1 MEFIQITVTIITFLV
16 LFQNRGH
23 NLTRLGS
30 SIYEEDVTGR
40 LLQIASVLEGLSLVE
55 KKIFRVANFEFIT
68 HCYKGPS
75 ILKQMQEQE
84 FNLNKKRYNLK
95 KLRIRLKKVRVD
107 SILFLPFLQRE
118 TKINHRLK
126 SL

>member
-1 MEFIQITVTIITFLV
+1 MFFL
-16 LFQNRGH
+16 QNQGH
-23 NLTRLGS
+23 NLNRLGS
-30 SIYEEDVTGR
+30 SIYKEDVTGR

-55 KKIFRVANFEFIT
+55 KKIFCVANFEFIT

-75 ILKQMQEQE
+75 ILKQIQEQE

-95 KLRIRLKKVRVD
+95 KLQISLKKVRVD

-118 TKINHRLK
+118 TKVNHRLK

>member
-1 MEFIQITVTIITFLV
+1 MKFIQIKVTIITFLV
-16 LFQNRGH
+16 LSQNQGH
-23 NLTRLGS
+23 NLNRLGS

-40 LLQIASVLEGLSLVE
+40 LFQIASVLEGLSLVE
-55 KKIFRVANFEFIT
+55 KKIFRVANFEYIT

-75 ILKQMQEQE
+75 ILKQIQEQE

-95 KLRIRLKKVRVD
+95 KLQISLKKVRVD

-118 TKINHRLK
+118 SKVNHSLK

>member
-1 MEFIQITVTIITFLV
+1 MKFKQIKKTIITFLV
-16 LFQNRGH
+16 FLQNRGH

-55 KKIFRVANFEFIT
+55 KKIFRVANFEYIT

-75 ILKQMQEQE
+75 ILKQIQEQE

-95 KLRIRLKKVRVD
+95 KLQISLKKVRVD

-118 TKINHRLK
+118 TKLNHRLK